1 MPLRGRTRISSTG
14 SGRNGES
21 AMRTPSTTVPLTL
34 RSWLNMLFIRRF
46 LAVFFLVVKHP
57 TQKAL
62 FLTPTTVQQRTRT
75 HENSNSAAFLLQI
88 RVVLPQ
94 GIEVDIAFAHHGH
107 GDGVSDQQQR
117 LLEQA
122 GHRLLARLG
131 AAAGLAAA
139 GTWTNR
145 SVYCFIGQSSTMPMR
160 ATLAPKDLPCRR

>member
-1 MPLRGRTRISSTG
+1 MSSPPHREHLSMPLRGRTRISSTG

-75 HENSNSAAFLLQI
+75 HENSNSAKTCRSVRQSDRHNCPHLNHADARNLVNPQI
-88 RVVLPQ
+88 RISFTCATTCSPNRALQPYGRCLP
-94 GIEVDIAFAHHGH
+94 
-107 GDGVSDQQQR
+107 R
-117 LLEQA
+117 
-122 GHRLLARLG
+122 
-131 AAAGLAAA
+131 
-139 GTWTNR
+139 
-145 SVYCFIGQSSTMPMR
+145 SSTR
-160 ATLAPKDLPCRR
+160 YAEIW